1 MAELK
6 ERGLKKSVGVP
17 GLFATAYG
25 NVGSSIYYAL
35 GLVAAHALGLTPLVF
50 IFAGGLFALTAK
62 TYAEGASMFPEAGG
76 SSSFARHAFN
86 EVVSFFAG
94 WGLSLDYTITFATSG
109 LCVPRCRG
117 ALFPALGH
125 GAWDVFGGAAV
136 VAILALLNIRG
147 LGESTKL
154 NIVLAVTDL
163 LTQIAL
169 VVLGAAVILN
179 PSLMVSQVH
188 LGVAPT
194 WSQLL
199 FAVSISMIAYTGIE
213 TVSNMAEEAR
223 DPGTEVPRTVNYVLI
238 AVIGL
243 FAGISIISMS
253 ALPVT
258 QDAAGHYSTALG
270 TTYKDDPVLGIVSA
284 LHLHGTVLTAAR
296 YYIGALAATILIIA
310 TNAGLIGIS
319 RLSWSLAEHRQLPA
333 LFSRLHPRYQTP
345 WFTIAFFSLIAIV
358 LIVPGQTDF
367 LGNLYSFGAMLSFT
381 IAHISIVALRLKEP
395 SRDRPYRA
403 PGNVNWRGKPV
414 PLTAVVGALGT
425 GAAFASVV
433 ALHTEARIV
442 GTSWMIAGMAG
453 YFLYRRRQGLDPR
466 KQYRIPRPGR
476 PAGFVEVSYHSA
488 LVPLLGTGVDNEAMA
503 RAAKLVGPDAAVEA
517 VYVLKVPEQLPL
529 DGGLDGKEREARRV
543 LEVAR
548 MQAKVAGCRV
558 RCRLIRARNPGRAIV
573 DEARERRSDLIYIS
587 TEHAPSE
594 EKLLGP
600 TIRYVLAHRPC
611 RVVVEHDPTG
621 APAEGNGIP
630 RTHAG
635 PGDKDFAK
643 IRRPRSIA

>member
-6 ERGLKKSVGVP
+6 QRGLKKSVGVP

-94 WGLSLDYTITFATSG
+94 WGLSLDYIITVAISAFF
-109 LCVPRCRG
+109 VPHYLG
-117 ALFPALGH
+117 AFFPALGH
-125 GAWDVFGGAAV
+125 GPWDVVGGAAV

-154 NIVLAVTDL
+154 NIVLAITDL
-163 LTQIAL
+163 LTQIGL
-169 VVLGAAVILN
+169 VVLGTLVILN

-194 WSQLL
+194 YTQLL

-223 DPGTEVPRTVNYVLI
+223 DPGVEVPRTVNYVLI

-284 LHLHGTVLTAAR
+284 LHLHGTMLTAAR

-319 RLSWSLAEHRQLPA
+319 RLSWSLAEHRQLPS
-333 LFSRLHPRYQTP
+333 LFSRLHPRYRTP
-345 WFTIAFFSLIAIV
+345 WFTIVFFSVIAIA
-358 LIVPGQTDF
+358 LIVPGKTDF

-381 IAHISIVALRLKEP
+381 IAHIAIVALRLKDP
-395 SRDRPYRA
+395 TRDRPYRA
-403 PGNVNWRGKPV
+403 PWNVNWRGKPV
-414 PLTAVVGALGT
+414 PLTAVLGAIGT
-425 GAAFASVV
+425 GAAFVSVV

-442 GTSWMIAGMAG
+442 GTGWMVAGMAG

-466 KQYRIPRPGR
+466 KQYRIPRPER
-476 PAGFVEVSYHSA
+476 PVGFVEVSYHSA
-488 LVPLLGTGVDNEAMA
+488 LVPILGTSVDNESMA

-517 VYVLKVPEQLPL
+517 VYVLKVPGQLPL
-529 DGGLDGKEREARRV
+529 NGGLDEQEREARRV

-573 DEARERRSDLIYIS
+573 EEAEDRRSDLIYIS

-594 EKLLGP
+594 ERLLGP
-600 TIRYVLAHRPC
+600 TTRYVLAHRPC
-611 RVVVEHDPTG
+611 RVVVEHDPTSG
-621 APAEGNGIP
+621 ALKRDLVPSIDGRRVPTPALEP
-630 RTHAG
+630 VSA
-635 PGDKDFAK
+635 
-643 IRRPRSIA
+643 

>member
-6 ERGLKKSVGVP
+6 ARGLKKSVGTA

-35 GLVAAHALGLTPLVF
+35 GLVAAHALGLTPVVF

-94 WGLSLDYTITFATSG
+94 WGLSLDYIITVAISAFF
-109 LCVPRCRG
+109 VPHYL
-117 ALFPALGH
+117 AAFFPALGH
-125 GAWDVFGGAAV
+125 GPWDVVGGAAV
-136 VAILALLNIRG
+136 VAILALVNIRG

-154 NIVLAVTDL
+154 NIVLALTDL
-163 LTQIAL
+163 MTQVAL
-169 VVLGAAVILN
+169 VVLGAIVILD
-179 PSLMVSQVH
+179 PGLMIRQVH
-188 LGVAPT
+188 LGVAPSYT
-194 WSQLL
+194 QLL

-213 TVSNMAEEAR
+213 TVSNMAEEAK
-223 DPGTEVPRTVNYVLI
+223 DPGEQVPRTVNYVLI

-258 QDAAGHYSTALG
+258 QNAAGHYSTALG

-284 LHLHGTVLTAAR
+284 LHLHGTMLTAAR

-319 RLSWSLAEHRQLPA
+319 RLSWSLAEHRQLPG
-333 LFSRLHPRYQTP
+333 LFSNLHPKYRTP
-345 WFTIAFFSLIAIV
+345 WFTIAFFSAIAVV
-358 LIVPGQTDF
+358 LIIPGKTDF

-381 IAHISIVALRLKEP
+381 IAHIAIVALRLKDP

-403 PGNVNWRGKPV
+403 PWNISWRGKPV
-414 PLTAVVGALGT
+414 PLTAVLGAIGT
-425 GAAFASVV
+425 GAAFVSVV
-433 ALHTEARIV
+433 ILHKEARIV
-442 GTSWMIAGMAG
+442 GTGWMIAGMAG
-453 YFLYRRRQGLDPR
+453 YFLYRRRQGLDP
-466 KQYRIPRPGR
+466 KKAYRIPRPER
-476 PAGFVEVSYHSA
+476 PVGFVEVAYHSA
-488 LVPLLGTGVDNEAMA
+488 LVPILGTNVDNEAMA
-503 RAAKLVGPDAAVEA
+503 RAAKLVGPDATVEA

-529 DGGLDGKEREARRV
+529 DGGLEEEEREARRV

-558 RCRLIRARNPGRAIV
+558 RCRLIRTRNPGRAIV
-573 DEARERRSDLIYIS
+573 DEAKERRSDLIYIS

-594 EKLLGP
+594 ERLLGP

-611 RVVVEHDPTG
+611 RVVIEHDPTAAG
-621 APAEGNGIP
+621 AQANGDGAVP
-630 RTHAG
+630 LSAVT
-635 PGDKDFAK
+635 PPKTLE
-643 IRRPRSIA
+643 RR

>member
-6 ERGLKKSVGVP
+6 QRGLKKSVGVP

-94 WGLSLDYTITFATSG
+94 WGLSLDYIITVAISAFF
-109 LCVPRCRG
+109 VPHYLG
-117 ALFPALGH
+117 AFFPALGH
-125 GAWDVFGGAAV
+125 GPWDVVGGAAV

-154 NIVLAVTDL
+154 NIVLAITDL
-163 LTQIAL
+163 LTQIGL
-169 VVLGAAVILN
+169 VVLGTLVILN

-194 WSQLL
+194 YTQLL

-223 DPGTEVPRTVNYVLI
+223 DPGVEVPRTVNYVLI

-284 LHLHGTVLTAAR
+284 LHLHGTMLTAAR

-319 RLSWSLAEHRQLPA
+319 RLSWSLAEHRQLPS
-333 LFSRLHPRYQTP
+333 LFSRLHPRYRTP
-345 WFTIAFFSLIAIV
+345 WFTIVFFSVIAIA
-358 LIVPGQTDF
+358 LIVPGKTDF

-381 IAHISIVALRLKEP
+381 IAHIAIVALRLKDP
-395 SRDRPYRA
+395 TRDRPYRA
-403 PGNVNWRGKPV
+403 PWNVNWRGKPV
-414 PLTAVVGALGT
+414 PLTAVLGAIGT
-425 GAAFASVV
+425 GAAFVSVV

-442 GTSWMIAGMAG
+442 GTGWMVAGMAG
-453 YFLYRRRQGLDPR
+453 YFLYRRRQGLDPG
-466 KQYRIPRPGR
+466 KQYRIPRPER
-476 PAGFVEVSYHSA
+476 PVGFVEVSYHSA
-488 LVPLLGTGVDNEAMA
+488 LVPILGTSVDNEAMA

-529 DGGLDGKEREARRV
+529 NGGLDEQEREARRV

-573 DEARERRSDLIYIS
+573 EEADDRRSDLIYIS

-594 EKLLGP
+594 ERLLGP
-600 TIRYVLAHRPC
+600 TTRYVLAHRPC

-621 APAEGNGIP
+621 AAAERDGRPPVSLDG
-630 RTHAG
+630 
-635 PGDKDFAK
+635 
-643 IRRPRSIA
+643 RRKVVRPMEPVNA